1 MSLETV
7 AEDVK
12 EEARERAERIRE
24 EADRRAEEIIDEAEA
39 DADETVAERERAV
52 ENQIERERDQRLSSV
67 KLEAKQLRLETRRE
81 VLADLRDEVEARI
94 AGLSGDE
101 REDLT
106 RALLEDAGTEFEDG
120 ASVGLY
126 GRPDDEA
133 LLTTLADEYDG
144 FEYAGEYD
152 CLGGVVAESEGSRV
166 RVNNTFDSMLDS
178 VWDDELKSV
187 SSRLFDQ

>member
-24 EADRRAEEIIDEAEA
+24 EADERAAEIVEEAEA
-39 DADETVAERERAV
+39 DAEETVSEREREV
-52 ENQIERERDQRLSSV
+52 ENRIERERDQRLSSV

-81 VLADLRDEVEARI
+81 VLSDLRTEVEDRV

-101 REDLT
+101 REELT
-106 RALLEDAGTEFEDG
+106 RALLEDAATEFDDG

-126 GRPDDEA
+126 GRADDA
-133 LLTTLADEYDG
+133 DLLTSLATEYDG
-144 FEYAGEYD
+144 FEHAGEYD
-152 CLGGVVAESEGSRV
+152 CLGGVVAESEASRV
-166 RVNNTFDSMLDS
+166 RVNNTFDSVLDS
-178 VWDDELKSV
+178 VWDDELKAV